1 MYIFLFLSIKYM
13 YPYIR
18 TYLYDMGLYLQD
30 VAAEYG
36 VHAMP
41 TFLLFKKGN
50 QVDKVVGASKDDLQ
64 KKIEKHGTTST

>member
-1 MYIFLFLSIKYM
+1 
-13 YPYIR
+13 
-18 TYLYDMGLYLQD
+18 MGLYLQD